1 MIVNDITRVIEDF
14 APLGIQEKW
23 DNSGLLIGSP
33 ETPVHSVLV
42 GFDCT
47 PELVG
52 GHDNHTS
59 SPHFRGSEEN
69 IS

>member
-47 PELVG
+47 PELV
-52 GHDNHTS
+52 D
-59 SPHFRGSEEN
+59 EAVE
-69 IS
+69 

>member
-47 PELVG
+47 P
-52 GHDNHTS
+52 
-59 SPHFRGSEEN
+59 
-69 IS
+69 

>member
-47 PELVG
+47 PELVEIG
-52 GHDNHTS
+52 RRFPNGCSYVCS
-59 SPHFRGSEEN
+59 S
-69 IS
+69 

>member
-33 ETPVHSVLV
+33 ETPVHSVLEAV
-42 GFDCT
+42 LHFA
-47 PELVG
+47 G
-52 GHDNHTS
+52 GT
-59 SPHFRGSEEN
+59 GK
-69 IS
+69 